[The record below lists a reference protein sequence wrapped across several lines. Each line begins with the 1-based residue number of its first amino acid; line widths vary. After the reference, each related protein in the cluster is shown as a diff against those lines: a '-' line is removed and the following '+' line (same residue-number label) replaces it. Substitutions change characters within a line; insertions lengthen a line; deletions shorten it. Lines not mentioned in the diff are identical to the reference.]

1 MSYRSVKRVL
11 GETRLELKCLVLFAV
26 CLFTL
31 IGASFWWYGSRTE
44 DLVYDKARITGRNLV
59 TAALL
64 QLHWSKI
71 KSPAELKAAT
81 KSDPDSKMVRE
92 ADVWTRELQPKNFTP
107 AYLSMTGREPGS
119 QLPADDDENRIFQ
132 RFPATIPIDPKQD
145 ESETISDAIDWYADV
160 DSIDRVVP
168 DEQGGYQYQ
177 YFQPVYA
184 THSKCASC
192 HYAYGSATTFTAAG
206 IDSPQPGVQVGD
218 LIAVAKIS
226 MPDVTQHGL
235 NTNRAIFLATA
246 VLTVFLAMIAS
257 YVIVRYV
264 IVKPLKHLR
273 DVSEEISQG
282 NMEARAEIHTA
293 DEFEEVGVAFNKMVR
308 HLVNTQDELQRTNT
322 ALDSKVDELAQT
334 NMRLYEMNRLKSDF
348 LATVSHEL
356 RTPLNSIIG
365 FSEVLDSIK
374 SLDDKQRRYV
384 QNIQK
389 SGRVLLDLINDILDL
404 AKIESGKMD
413 LRLTEF
419 AIENV
424 VQAQCDCFRQE
435 TERKNID
442 LEVDVEPGLP
452 ELFQDQAKVQQ
463 ILCNLLSNAIK
474 FTPEGGRIVVQAR
487 RGAQPAGGQA
497 ESAEYRCESE
507 SGELLLVISDTGVG
521 IAEED
526 QVAIFEKF
534 RQGQSAMTQ
543 GDAITREYSGTGL
556 GLSIVKELC
565 KLLGG
570 EIALESQ
577 IGRGSTFTVHLPWT
591 CPGHARLDAA
601 IQDNLEEMLRPWR
614 QEVQR
619 TLDRAVPAAPVAER

>member
-31 IGASFWWYGSRTE
+31 IGGSFWWYGNRTE
-44 DLVYDKARITGRNLV
+44 DFVLARAKPTGRLMV
-59 TAALL
+59 TTDLL
-64 QLHWSKI
+64 QKHWSKM
-71 KSPAELKAAT
+71 KNPEQMKASAQNDADA
-81 KSDPDSKMVRE
+81 KKVRE
-92 ADVWTRELQPKNFTP
+92 AGNWTIGLAPKNFK
-107 AYLSMTGREPGS
+107 ASYLSLTDEQGS
-119 QLPADDDENRIFQ
+119 QLPDNPEDARILEQ
-132 RFPATIPIDPKQD
+132 FP
-145 ESETISDAIDWYADV
+145 
-160 DSIDRVVP
+160 DSIPVDPNSAESDVADEERAQEAEIKPVDRMVR
-168 DEQGGYQYQ
+168 DDKGDYQYQ

-184 THSKCASC
+184 TLNQCMWC
-192 HYAYGSATTFTAAG
+192 HYAKSSAVTVAEAG
-206 IDSPQPGVQVGD
+206 IGPLKRPALQLGD
-218 LIAVAKIS
+218 LIAVAKIT
-226 MPDVTQHGL
+226 MPDPTHSGL
-235 NTNRAIFLATA
+235 NQNRAIFLATA

-257 YVIVRYV
+257 YIIVRYV

-273 DVSEEISQG
+273 DVSDEISRG

-293 DEFEEVGVAFNKMVR
+293 DEFEEVGASFNKMVR
-308 HLVNTQDELQRTNT
+308 HLVNTQDELKHTNA
-322 ALDSKVDELAQT
+322 ALDTKVDELAQT

-348 LATVSHEL
+348 LATMSHEL

-389 SGRVLLDLINDILDL
+389 SGRVLLDMINDILDL

-413 LRLTEF
+413 LRLSEF
-419 AIENV
+419 HINGV
-424 VQAQCDCFRQE
+424 VHAQCDFVRPQ

-442 LEVDVEPGLP
+442 LDIDIEPDLP

-463 ILCNLLSNAIK
+463 ILSNLLSNAIK
-474 FTPEGGRIVVQAR
+474 FTPEGGRIGVRAR
-487 RGAQPAGGQA
+487 RELPAANGQA
-497 ESAEYRCESE
+497 
-507 SGELLLVISDTGVG
+507 GETEHHTGHNGKLLLIISDTGVG

-534 RQGQSAMTQ
+534 RQGQAAMAQ
-543 GDAITREYSGTGL
+543 GDAITREHSGTGL

-570 EIALESQ
+570 EITLESQ
-577 IGRGSTFTVHLPWT
+577 IGRGSTFTVHLPWS
-591 CPGHARLDAA
+591 CPGHARVDAG
-601 IQDNLEEMLRPWR
+601 DNLEEMLRPWR
-614 QEVQR
+614 QEVQ
-619 TLDRAVPAAPVAER
+619 